1 MADFNTNNKQ
11 SQNVEID
18 RNSRAILKK
27 AVNKSDKSF
36 YDIFI
41 ENKSFFYSVLFY
53 CAGLLCGSF
62 LYQKC
67 QTDTLNNL
75 ISANASNDFTSI
87 FINNLGLYF
96 FAFAVVLLLG
106 ICLVGFPVIN
116 IVSFFIGVYAGVN
129 IAYYYINYSIKGFG
143 YNLLM
148 IAPFICSFFTVIV
161 YAISLSYDL
170 SKKIYNLT
178 IAKSDKQEKIAYKA
192 YLKKYALYAI
202 ALIIVALIN
211 AAVVAALSGLVSL

>member
-1 MADFNTNNKQ
+1 M
-11 SQNVEID
+11 
-18 RNSRAILKK
+18 
-27 AVNKSDKSF
+27 
-36 YDIFI
+36 
-41 ENKSFFYSVLFY
+41 
-53 CAGLLCGSF
+53 
-62 LYQKC
+62 
-67 QTDTLNNL
+67 
-75 ISANASNDFTSI
+75 
-87 FINNLGLYF
+87 
-96 FAFAVVLLLG
+96 
-106 ICLVGFPVIN
+106 VGFPVIN
-116 IVSFFIGVYAGVN
+116 IVSSFIGVYAGVN

-178 IAKSDKQEKIAYKA
+178 TAKSDKQEKIAYKA